1 MTAATEMQGI
11 PLSAPVEEKGIHT
24 SGSLE
29 EKGVHS
35 SGVTEKDGTRSPD
48 DTEVSFEIDKKVE
61 RSYLWKLDTR
71 LIPLL
76 SFMYLL
82 WYAKYLGLHLFPTNA
97 IKLHGQ
103 VQYR

>member
-11 PLSAPVEEKGIHT
+11 PLSAPVEEKGIH
-24 SGSLE
+24 
-29 EKGVHS
+29 S
-35 SGVTEKDGTRSPD
+35 SGVMEKDGTRSPD

-82 WYAKYLGLHLFPTNA
+82 WYAKDHHLHLFPTNA